1 MGRTRL
7 HQNLS
12 AVTAACLV
20 IRRAVFAEVE
30 GFDEAHL
37 PVAFNDVDLCL
48 RVEEKGYR
56 NLWTPYAELYHYE
69 SANRGYEDTPEKQRR
84 FKREIDYMLH
94 RWGDRLLNDPAY
106 NANLTLERTDF
117 SLAFPPRVQKP
128 WRS

>member
-1 MGRTRL
+1 MGRARL

-20 IRRAVFAEVE
+20 IRRAVFAEE
-30 GFDEAHL
+30 GFNEAHL

-48 RVEEKGYR
+48 RVGEKGYR

-69 SANRGYEDTPEKQRR
+69 SANRGYEDTPEKKRR

-94 RWGDRLLNDPAY
+94 
-106 NANLTLERTDF
+106 
-117 SLAFPPRVQKP
+117 
-128 WRS
+128 